1 MSRPAA
7 ILKGQPGA
15 AIEPGLATVAPKP
28 TRVVLAALRV
38 VLGFHFLWAFVDK
51 LFGFGFATVPEKAW
65 INGGSPTTGFL
76 SGVEGPFAGAFN
88 AIAGAAW
95 ADWLFMAGLLGI
107 GVALI
112 LGIGM
117 RIATVSA
124 VIMLFLMYLASFP
137 MTTNPII
144 DDHIVDAL
152 AIAALGLIG
161 AGDVYGLGL
170 KWKALP
176 IVARNRWLI

>member
-7 ILKGQPGA
+7 IVKGQPGA

-28 TRVVLAALRV
+28 ARVVLAALRV
-38 VLGFHFLWAFVDK
+38 VLGFYFLWAFVDK
-51 LFGFGFATVPEKAW
+51 TFGFGFATPAERAW

-76 SGVEGPFAGAFN
+76 SGVEGPFAGAFQS
-88 AIAGAAW
+88 IAGAAW

-117 RIATVSA
+117 RIAAVSA
-124 VIMLFLMYLASFP
+124 VLMLGLMYLASFP
-137 MTTNPII
+137 LENNPII
-144 DDHIVDAL
+144 DDHVMDAL
-152 AIAALGLIG
+152 AVATVTLLG

-176 IVARNRWLI
+176 IVARNHWLI

>member
-7 ILKGQPGA
+7 IVQGQPGTA
-15 AIEPGLATVAPKP
+15 EIGLATVAPKP
-28 TRVVLAALRV
+28 ARIVLAALRV
-38 VLGFHFLWAFVDK
+38 VLGLYFLWAFVDK
-51 LFGFGFATVPEKAW
+51 LFGLGFHTAPDKAW

-76 SGVEGPFAGAFN
+76 SGVKGPFAGAFN

-117 RIATVSA
+117 RVAA
-124 VIMLFLMYLASFP
+124 VAGVLLVFFMYLASFP
-137 MTTNPII
+137 LETNPII
-144 DDHIVDAL
+144 DDHVL
-152 AIAALGLIG
+152 EGVAIATVVLFG

-170 KWKALP
+170 RWKALP
-176 IVARNRWLI
+176 IVQRNHWLI

>member
-1 MSRPAA
+1 MSRSAA

-65 INGGSPTTGFL
+65 INGGSPTAGFL
-76 SGVEGPFAGAFN
+76 SGVEGPFAGVFN
-88 AIAGAAW
+88 AIAGAVW

>member
-7 ILKGQPGA
+7 IVQGQPGTA
-15 AIEPGLATVAPKP
+15 EIGLATVAPKP
-28 TRVVLAALRV
+28 ARIVLAALRV
-38 VLGFHFLWAFVDK
+38 VLGLYFLWAFVDK
-51 LFGFGFATVPEKAW
+51 LFGFGFHTAPDKAW

-76 SGVEGPFAGAFN
+76 SGVKGPFAGAFN

-124 VIMLFLMYLASFP
+124 VLMLAMMYLASFP
-137 MTTNPII
+137 LETNPII
-144 DDHIVDAL
+144 DDHVVDAL
-152 AIAALGLIG
+152 AIATLGLLG
-161 AGDVYGLGL
+161 AGDVYGLGRW
-170 KWKALP
+170 WKALP
-176 IVARNRWLI
+176 IVQRIHWLA

>member
-7 ILKGQPGA
+7 TVKGQPGV

-51 LFGFGFATVPEKAW
+51 LFGLGFHTAPEKAW
-65 INGGSPTTGFL
+65 IAGGSPTTGFL
-76 SGVEGPFAGAFN
+76 SGVEGPFAGVFN

-176 IVARNRWLI
+176 IVARNHWLI

>member
-7 ILKGQPGA
+7 TVKGQPGV

-38 VLGFHFLWAFVDK
+38 VLGFYFLWAFVDK
-51 LFGFGFATVPEKAW
+51 LFGFGFHTAPEKAW
-65 INGGSPTTGFL
+65 INGGSPTAGFL
-76 SGVEGPFAGAFN
+76 SGVEGPFAGVFN
-88 AIAGAAW
+88 AIAGAVW

>member
-15 AIEPGLATVAPKP
+15 AIEHGLATVAPKP

-38 VLGFHFLWAFVDK
+38 VLGFYFLWAFVDK
-51 LFGFGFATVPEKAW
+51 LFGLGFHTAPEKAW
-65 INGGSPTTGFL
+65 IAGGSPTTGFL

-95 ADWLFMAGLLGI
+95 ADWLFMAGLFGI

>member
-1 MSRPAA
+1 
-7 ILKGQPGA
+7 
-15 AIEPGLATVAPKP
+15 
-28 TRVVLAALRV
+28 
-38 VLGFHFLWAFVDK
+38 
-51 LFGFGFATVPEKAW
+51 
-65 INGGSPTTGFL
+65 
-76 SGVEGPFAGAFN
+76 
-88 AIAGAAW
+88 
-95 ADWLFMAGLLGI
+95 MAGLLGI

-117 RIATVSA
+117 RVAAVSA
-124 VIMLFLMYLASFP
+124 AVLLFLMYLASFP

-152 AIAALGLIG
+152 AIAALALIG

-176 IVARNRWLI
+176 IVQRNHWLI